1 MTAMH
6 TATLFKKPRSAF
18 LGYTLMEM
26 LTVLGLLAAL
36 VSVATPWLQ
45 QWLWR
50 LQVESVVQSWSAD
63 LQAARLQAL
72 RSGQALR
79 LQRLSQCES
88 MPLANG
94 DWRCGWQLLQSQKNN
109 NTVLVTSMLAGEV
122 LVHISPAQN
131 SLDINALGEPV
142 AGGLRVVVQ
151 AKRSQTPSL
160 VRAICINTAGRLR
173 VIKGGTCA

>member
-1 MTAMH
+1 MR
-6 TATLFKKPRSAF
+6 TATPFRKSLSTFF
-18 LGYTLMEM
+18 GYTLMEM
-26 LTVLGLLAAL
+26 LTVLSLLATL

-50 LQVESVVQSWSAD
+50 LQVETVVQSWSAD

-79 LQRLSQCES
+79 LQRSSQCQS
-88 MPLANG
+88 APLANG
-94 DWRCGWQLLQSQKNN
+94 DWRCGWQLLKPQGNST
-109 NTVLVTSMLAGEV
+109 TVLINTLLAGEV
-122 LVHISPAQN
+122 LVNISPAQN
-131 SLDINALGEPV
+131 SLDLNALGEPV

-151 AKRSQTPSL
+151 AKRSQTASL

-173 VIKGGTCA
+173 VISGGTCS

>member
-1 MTAMH
+1 MH
-6 TATLFKKPRSAF
+6 TATPFKKPLSAL
-18 LGYTLMEM
+18 LGFTLVEM

-45 QWLWR
+45 QWVWR
-50 LQVESVVQSWSAD
+50 LQVETVVQTWSAD
-63 LQAARLQAL
+63 LQTARLRAL

-79 LQRLSQCES
+79 LQRSSQCQS
-88 MPLANG
+88 APLANG
-94 DWRCGWQLLQSQKNN
+94 DWRCGWQLLKVQGNS
-109 NTVLVTSMLAGEV
+109 NTALITTLLAGEV
-122 LVHISPAQN
+122 LVHISPSQN

-151 AKRSQTPSL
+151 AKRSHTAAL

-173 VIKGGTCA
+173 VIKGSTCA

>member
-6 TATLFKKPRSAF
+6 TATLVKKSRSAF
-18 LGYTLMEM
+18 LGYTLMEI

-79 LQRLSQCES
+79 LQRLSQCQS

-94 DWRCGWQLLQSQKNN
+94 DWRCGWQLLQSQ
-109 NTVLVTSMLAGEV
+109 
-122 LVHISPAQN
+122 
-131 SLDINALGEPV
+131 
-142 AGGLRVVVQ
+142 
-151 AKRSQTPSL
+151 
-160 VRAICINTAGRLR
+160 
-173 VIKGGTCA
+173 

>member
-26 LTVLGLLAAL
+26 LTVLGLLATL

-79 LQRLSQCES
+79 LQRLSQCQS

-94 DWRCGWQLLQSQKNN
+94 DWRCGWQLLQSQKKN
-109 NTVLVTSMLAGEV
+109 NTVLVTTTLAGEV

-173 VIKGGTCA
+173 VIQGSTCA

>member
-1 MTAMH
+1 MH
-6 TATLFKKPRSAF
+6 TATPFRKSFAAF

-45 QWLWR
+45 HWVWR
-50 LQVESVVQSWSAD
+50 LQVETVVQSWSAD

-79 LQRLSQCES
+79 LQRSNQCQS
-88 MPLANG
+88 TPLVNG
-94 DWRCGWQLLQSQKNN
+94 DWRCGWHLLKNQGN
-109 NTVLVTSMLAGEV
+109 SNTVLVTTLLSGEV

-151 AKRSQTPSL
+151 AKRSQSAYL
-160 VRAICINTAGRLR
+160 VRAICINTTGRLR
-173 VIKGGTCA
+173 IIAGSTCA

>member
-6 TATLFKKPRSAF
+6 TATLFRKPLSAF

-26 LTVLGLLAAL
+26 LTVLGLLATL
-36 VSVATPWLQ
+36 VSMATPWLQ

-79 LQRLSQCES
+79 LQRSSQCQS
-88 MPLANG
+88 SPLANG
-94 DWRCGWQLLQSQKNN
+94 DWRCGWQLLKTHGSS
-109 NTVLVTSMLAGEV
+109 NTALITTQLAGEV

-131 SLDINALGEPV
+131 SLEINALGEPV

-151 AKRSQTPSL
+151 ARRSQTASM

-173 VIKGGTCA
+173 VIQGSTCA